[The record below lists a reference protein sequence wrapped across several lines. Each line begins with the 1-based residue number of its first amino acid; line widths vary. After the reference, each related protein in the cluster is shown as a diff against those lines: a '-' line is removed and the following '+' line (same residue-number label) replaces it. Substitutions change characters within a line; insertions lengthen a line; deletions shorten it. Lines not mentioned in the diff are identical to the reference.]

1 MATSKIQK
9 PLAHGMYNVDI
20 QSDYV
25 SANTSNTYTLGTGG
39 DASALIVFSAYSAG
53 SKGIVS
59 IFIYSGVVTYT
70 ELPSNI
76 SMSIN
81 ASGKFVITNNH
92 TTGITYCILT
102 FRGSLTK
109 DQS

>member
-1 MATSKIQK
+1 MATSKIPK
-9 PLAHGMYNVDI
+9 PLARGIYNADI
-20 QSDYV
+20 QTDYV
-25 SANTSNTYTLGTGG
+25 AANTSNIYTLGTGG
-39 DASALIVFSAYSAG
+39 DVSALIVFSAYASG
-53 SKGIVS
+53 SKGMVS
-59 IFIYSGVVTYT
+59 IFIYQGVVTYT

-109 DQS
+109 E